1 MNNVLAIVDLYEN
14 CDLGLL
20 TRDRPLASTTFLG
33 RYAFIDFAL
42 SNLSNSGI
50 DNVCVLAKNHS
61 NSIYKHIGNTN
72 TYLANPKTGYL
83 SILINEEGI
92 INPVFNTDINN
103 IKENDF
109 VLYDDKVKYVVITN
123 SAFIMKM
130 DYKKIVEDHIKSGK
144 QVSLVYKK
152 VEDST
157 EFSKC
162 KKLVVD
168 NLNCVQKIYEDQ
180 KSSRANI
187 LLDTMVID
195 KTLLLEL
202 LVKSSQISAM
212 INVESMVGYLVNF
225 VTRVNAIEFTGFV
238 RFFDSLE
245 HYFKYSLELLNN
257 PEVLKEFFQDPEWVY
272 YTTTHN
278 SHPVLYGP
286 NANVTNNII
295 ANNNYLSTEAVL
307 SLIILKHNLVLKNI
321 GVRFNFNLGMHW
333 DGNQLKED
341 VVIYHFPQKSNKL
354 YRNLSTQ
361 MSLPHSI
368 EHLRSLQIKLQYLFD
383 IKFITKDLYDLYEN
397 IIKKFNLIENINLPV
412 KLANMINL
420 LDFFRLAMPAVV
432 SFLKKNEEF
441 YLQPLDNDTKIM
453 IFIKNQS
460 NYNRITICPS
470 VRMNCLDNRY
480 CNFEFRISLYEKNPI
495 KDVFLGRDEGIEAIK
510 SFKNIFPYAQV
521 EINDKNIYF
530 RTFFDIF
537 NIEVWLLKFGGFYK
551 KYLINLDYI

>member
-1 MNNVLAIVDLYEN
+1 MIFSNEMELLDLLQKNPDKRLLTFSGDEKIFYEQLVCFENLSKFEEDREDYILIYFYKDLY
-14 CDLGLL
+14 DHQVQL
-20 TRDRPLASTTFLG
+20 
-33 RYAFIDFAL
+33 IDKLYPYIISINLNVIESLNDILSLFDSSYWSSPVAL
-42 SNLSNSGI
+42 KFYLFKLINYVNEVYYI
-50 DNVCVLAKNHS
+50 DYDTLIEKN
-61 NSIYKHIGNTN
+61 IYKEFKKFNDHSYDFSALIYHSFGDKNYN
-72 TYLANPKTGYL
+72 KRPYLLEQTIRNCIVKEQL
-83 SILINEEGI
+83 
-92 INPVFNTDINN
+92 DISK
-103 IKENDF
+103 IR
-109 VLYDDKVKYVVITN
+109 YIN
-123 SAFIMKM
+123 SA
-130 DYKKIVEDHIKSGK
+130 VL
-144 QVSLVYKK
+144 SLN
-152 VEDST
+152 S
-157 EFSKC
+157 SIN
-162 KKLVVD
+162 KKLKYD
-168 NLNCVQKIYEDQ
+168 IFIND
-180 KSSRANI
+180 
-187 LLDTMVID
+187 
-195 KTLLLEL
+195 
-202 LVKSSQISAM
+202 VK
-212 INVESMVGYLVNF
+212 
-225 VTRVNAIEFTGFV
+225 
-238 RFFDSLE
+238 D
-245 HYFKYSLELLNN
+245 
-257 PEVLKEFFQDPEWVY
+257 
-272 YTTTHN
+272 
-278 SHPVLYGP
+278 
-286 NANVTNNII
+286 VTNNII

-530 RTFFDIF
+530 RTFFDIS